1 MDDGAARIDLPALV
15 SAISPLEA
23 VAVAFGV
30 LYLVLAIRQN
40 IACWYAA
47 FLSSVLS
54 VALMF
59 EARLYQESGLQVFY
73 AAMAVYGW
81 LQWRAGAAGPNRVT
95 RELPISVWPLRAHA
109 AAIGGTLTASAAAG
123 WVFTHTA
130 AAYPYL
136 DSFVTIA
143 SLVTT
148 YMVAKK
154 ILENWVYWL
163 VIDSLSLYVYVMRGL
178 PLYAALFVVYLV
190 LIVIGFAR
198 WQRDWR
204 AQPAAATA

>member
-1 MDDGAARIDLPALV
+1 MNDGFYEIVLAELHE
-15 SAISPLEA
+15 ISPLEA

-47 FLSSVLS
+47 FVSSVLS
-54 VALMF
+54 IVVMF
-59 EARLYQESGLQVFY
+59 DARLYQESGLQVFY

-81 LQWRAGAAGPNRVT
+81 YQWRRGLAGPSRT
-95 RELPISVWPLRAHA
+95 ARELAISVWPLRAHV
-109 AAIGGTLTASAAAG
+109 AAIGGTLAASAAVG
-123 WVFTHTA
+123 WLFTRTDA
-130 AAYPYL
+130 AFPYL
-136 DSFVTIA
+136 DSFITVA

-154 ILENWVYWL
+154 ILENWIYWL
-163 VIDSLSLYVYVMRGL
+163 VIDSLSLYVYVMRDL
-178 PLYAALFVVYLV
+178 PLYAALFAAYLV
-190 LIVIGFAR
+190 LVVVGFVR

-204 AQPAAATA
+204 GQAAPAVS

>member
-1 MDDGAARIDLPALV
+1 MNDGFYEIVLAELRQ
-15 SAISPLEA
+15 ISPLEA

-30 LYLVLAIRQN
+30 LYLLLAIRQN

-47 FLSSVLS
+47 LLSSVLS
-54 VALMF
+54 IVVMF

-81 LQWRAGAAGPNRVT
+81 YQWRLKLAGPSRT
-95 RELPISVWPLRAHA
+95 SRELPIRVWPPRVHV
-109 AAIGGTLTASAAAG
+109 AAIGGTLVASAATG
-123 WVFTHTA
+123 WVFTHTDA
-130 AAYPYL
+130 AFPYL
-136 DSFVTIA
+136 DSFITVA

-154 ILENWVYWL
+154 ILENWIYWL
-163 VIDSLSLYVYVMRGL
+163 VIDSLSLYVYVMRDL
-178 PLYAALFVVYLV
+178 PLYAALIAVYLV
-190 LIVIGFAR
+190 LVVVGFMR

-204 AQPAAATA
+204 EQSAPAVS

>member
-1 MDDGAARIDLPALV
+1 MNDGFDWATLLR
-15 SAISPLEA
+15 AISPLEA

-54 VALMF
+54 IVVMF

-81 LQWRAGAAGPNRVT
+81 YQWRRGLAGPSRT
-95 RELPISVWPLRAHA
+95 SRELPIRVWPLRAHVA
-109 AAIGGTLTASAAAG
+109 VIGGTLAASAAAG
-123 WVFTHTA
+123 WAFTRTDA
-130 AAYPYL
+130 AFPYL

-154 ILENWVYWL
+154 ILENWIYWL
-163 VIDSLSLYVYVMRGL
+163 VIDSLSLYVYVMRDL
-178 PLYAALFVVYLV
+178 PLYAALFAVYLV
-190 LIVIGFAR
+190 LIVVGFIR

-204 AQPAAATA
+204 AQPAPAVS